1 MVGTAA
7 KWVQA
12 MKRTPLAR
20 SKPLQ
25 ARKPM
30 NKVSAKRKAKKASA
44 EGQAGLEHMARV
56 AQLPCVICGAWP
68 VHVHHCFHGR
78 YGARKAS
85 DFDTIPLCPRDHL
98 DGPEAIHRDK
108 SGWMAR
114 NGPDYSYLDRV
125 KDALSKL

>member
-1 MVGTAA
+1 MPRG
-7 KWVQA
+7 
-12 MKRTPLAR
+12 
-20 SKPLQ
+20 KPLTSKT
-25 ARKPM
+25 RMKP
-30 NKVSAKRKAKKASA
+30 VSAKRKAYRASA

-78 YGARKAS
+78 YGTRKAS

-108 SGWMAR
+108 AGWMVR
-114 NGPDYSYLDRV
+114 NGPDHSYLDRV
-125 KDALSKL
+125 KELLTPPRHPD